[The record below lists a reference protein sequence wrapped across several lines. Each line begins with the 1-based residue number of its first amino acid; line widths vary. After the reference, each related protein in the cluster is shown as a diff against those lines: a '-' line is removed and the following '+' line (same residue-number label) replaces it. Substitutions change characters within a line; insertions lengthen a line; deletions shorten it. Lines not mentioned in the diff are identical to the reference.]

1 MLGLQ
6 WTLLGLVTTLFP
18 NIERRSRMIE
28 TQADVVVIGGGI
40 VGCATAYYLAKRD
53 VAVVLVEKGEIGS
66 EQSSRNWGF
75 VRQQRRDPAE
85 MPMMVEANRIWQG
98 LEDELDADIEWV
110 QGGVLAAAGDE
121 DTLARFRD
129 WIRVSDDYGVETRLL
144 TRNDIQT
151 MVPHMTGQYIGGIF
165 TPSDG
170 HAEPLKATMA
180 FADAAER
187 KGARILTYHIAE
199 GIETTAGRVSAVM
212 TDRGAI
218 RTPVVI
224 NAAGAFG
231 AKIARMAG
239 LRLPTLLVRS
249 TVAETTPMEPVTA
262 AGVWAP
268 HVSFRQ
274 KRDGRIYIARGGL
287 SDYDMTLDSLLYARE
302 FLPNY
307 LKNRQMFRVRL
318 GKPLVNDVAARL
330 PRSAERQHP
339 FAATVGVEPQPNYDS
354 ARRSLRA
361 LADLMPAA
369 AELRIRRTWAGM
381 IDSTPDAVPVIGEVG
396 RPRGFIFATGFSG
409 HGFAMGPIVGRLLAE
424 LIVDGKPSID
434 IDHLSYS
441 RFPEGRIGKAK
452 HAV

>member
-1 MLGLQ
+1 
-6 WTLLGLVTTLFP
+6 
-18 NIERRSRMIE
+18 MID
-28 TQADVVVIGGGI
+28 TRADVVVIGGGI
-40 VGCATAYYLAKRD
+40 VGCATAYYLAKR
-53 VAVVLVEKGEIGS
+53 AMSVVLVEKGEIGS
-66 EQSSRNWGF
+66 EQSGRNWGF

-85 MPMMVEANRIWQG
+85 MPLMVEANRIWQG

-121 DTLARFRD
+121 DTLTRFRD
-129 WIRVSDDYGVETRLL
+129 WIRVSDDFGVETRLL
-144 TRNDIQT
+144 TRGDIQA
-151 MVPHMTGQYIGGIF
+151 MVPHMTGRYIGGVY

-170 HAEPLKATMA
+170 HAEPLKATKA
-180 FADAAER
+180 FARAAER
-187 KGARILTYHIAE
+187 AGACILTYHIAE
-199 GIETTAGRVSAVM
+199 GIETMAGRVSAVA
-212 TDRGAI
+212 TDRGVI
-218 RTPVVI
+218 RAPVVI

-231 AKIARMAG
+231 AKVARMVG

-249 TVAETTPMEPVTA
+249 TVAETTPMEPITA

-287 SDYDMTLDSLLYARE
+287 SDYDITLDSFRHMRE

-307 LKNRQMFRVRL
+307 LKNRQMFRMRL

-330 PRSAERQHP
+330 PRRGKREHP

-354 ARRSLRA
+354 ARRSLSA
-361 LADLMPAA
+361 LAELVPATE
-369 AELRIRRTWAGM
+369 ELRIRRAWAGL
-381 IDSTPDAVPVIGEVG
+381 IDSTPDAVPVIGEAG

-409 HGFAMGPIVGRLLAE
+409 HGFGIGPAVGKLLAE

-434 IDHLSYS
+434 IEHLSYG
-441 RFPEGRIGKAK
+441 RFAEGRTGKAK